1 MAICSISQEEA
12 SVLYQMV
19 FGDFHDAFTNNKP
32 INVETYM
39 RDLINLVKGDSKEDL
54 VAEAYAQILPGIIMQ
69 AFTIDSNVTMH
80 LLKNGFKLDY
90 VSAKMLEFEDYAK
103 VQAYLGTGQAAQD
116 MANAEVKNAIEE
128 STKGNVAP
136 SKELE
141 LATSFNYK
149 VDSIFSTT
157 GLQNLINA
165 STNINDRVP
174 DPAKQFYYD
183 FILHITNNAKDND
196 YGYNLTA
203 IPRGAFET
211 LVNKDHIYE
220 KTSTSRADNLL
231 LAVTDETG
239 NILFFDKQYNVTDK
253 NNGKPIY
260 FQARSGRVAAESI
273 GTRILTPAQIAERKG
288 ITAEKAEEV
297 LNAEIKF
304 MTNLFNYTKD
314 NFNNPEKWI
323 TVPITGTSLG
333 TMFVDYNVL
342 TPLSKVNFI
351 NQTFKPMVIPEKKFE
366 ASGQTKTNQVFYING
381 VTGAIP
387 IISRG
392 ISSDISRKIARLIAR
407 PVLESNEL
415 GDTREL
421 SVDEKNNY
429 ISEFIFM
436 KESGITYEYIKGI
449 GPVLKLGEE
458 IINLEDQD
466 AAEEAVYK
474 HLFESYYVT
483 DSEVS
488 KREVD
493 NGFLKDKTIVD
504 KLKTNNWEGQ
514 LGENVILRDPLL
526 AKKPDRTGL
535 FKVYKRRLHI
545 KSSVLGDIS
554 GLFDNFNINLRN
566 GEWIK
571 EANEVNYTDYIKDNF
586 FINLPL
592 NANNE
597 IVGLNGH
604 INFAPNDEEFSKIL
618 SYEKKE
624 KTKPVKTNKGK
635 KSATTKPAAKKTST
649 KKEAETVTEIP
660 VETNKRYDET
670 NKTLLLNIEKSD
682 IPDLDFLQDLESFDP
697 KAEYHLTVMG
707 FPIGKIIKKAD
718 PEVEQK
724 VKDLISR
731 TKFTVSIKSPLE
743 AYKIK
748 KTYPTQGDVES
759 VILLAEVPELSGF
772 YKELSKILDVTLEE
786 PFPHVTVFT
795 KGSSF
800 GIGVTS
806 QKDFETLSPEK
817 LTTRDVANEIA
828 LQRVTDLHDIIKNLN
843 ISDNNIDIFEGYLK
857 EILELRNY
865 DWDPTNPD
873 EYYEAAGL
881 VDDLLDKAKNLSYEL
896 VAEGLDFK
904 FEAQL
909 ADFVRRNESERLRK
923 TGTEEETSSN
933 LQKGF
938 NLSIDKKSKDQG
950 KADLANHFIGYGVSG
965 TSTYQYEQDAKKQ
978 GIPTNYNGTI
988 NKNTIAFV
996 SVNGNNKASE
1006 KAIYETIENARE
1018 VLEAG
1023 GTVIMDSTEDANRSW
1038 NKNGEALVQ
1047 EQLGNPSGK
1056 TSKGYNYWGPNPE
1069 EETSSSLQD
1078 QVAELEKRSTSVDNE
1093 INRLEKIIQKG
1104 LYNDPDSNL
1113 VFQLD
1118 PNGNFIGYL
1127 VEDSEGNTRVLTV
1140 TRPST
1145 KDDIRKAT
1153 EEREK
1158 DINQLEILNSDI
1170 AKKLDFLLN
1179 KLGLDGLTKFL
1190 ETFNYNQRG
1199 QLANVKQNSIA
1210 SYYINA
1216 YSKLKSI
1223 EDEINAKYNAELA
1236 ALKSKP
1242 ATTTPA
1248 AEVKPNVIEVI
1259 NEIIKTDDLEDD
1271 EFKGLSRSNSQAR
1284 DFVRQYGLRFDIAKL
1299 SPNELKAKL
1308 EEAKKWFDNSIFK
1321 IYFPLENLMDEVNT
1335 YDPTAVA
1342 KWYQNAIILFEGASY
1357 SDLYHEAFHGFTR
1370 MFMTEEQRQELYE
1383 KTSKRTGTFRT
1394 YKGVY
1399 RSFSKASDLELEEF
1413 LAEEFRAYMLSGGKM
1428 EIKDV
1433 TQRSIF
1439 RKILDFFLELF
1450 GVQSYNDM
1458 VLNQE
1463 ALTFANDIYEK
1474 LQFGRLTEYNYS
1486 EQNLPA
1492 EMRQQVMNKGAEALN
1507 ENYSTPLLTM
1517 SNSMEIVDTLDSL
1530 VSDFINMRIGVTE
1543 DGSGDKAYYTTSIL
1557 SIPKGKDAALT
1568 YAKTKIEEA
1577 ILDLDAIIAKV
1588 ESDNI
1593 KNKLL
1598 NQQDA
1603 LVWAIDN
1610 WDAESNKGI
1619 IAYYNKK
1626 SRFSDFANAAEKAV
1640 LLFEDTAEF
1649 KSRDGHDRRGNEA
1662 SILDLASESVIYLIK
1677 SLHALESDG
1686 SKVMNKLGFNTLM
1699 DFGIAWNRITRI
1711 LQGSNSPQEMY
1722 DRLQSSKQDYPFI
1735 HELLIKLGNP
1745 DTQMTASSQN
1755 LWTQFNDAFNKTR
1768 VPLVALVI
1776 DRTGD
1781 DSTKDEEGR
1790 PITPVFE
1797 YTAKVGGASVA
1808 DAKIG
1813 RDWNDRFKTV
1823 TTKYILKDANGS
1835 NFLDINAIY
1844 NDYASTYSSI
1854 NRLKFLQDIGLYFD
1868 NKSKIIAALNKMVPN
1883 PAKILFDRIEA
1894 IKLHNDKALA
1904 ENKPK
1909 NIIIIRKIDDF
1920 INPRKKVRQDG
1931 DVLTG
1936 LRGLYNSLQRIQANY
1951 TDDYSDFMVL
1961 NANGDAQY
1969 EFMENNTIT
1978 QQIRFLQEANDF
1990 NTLVARPEMNHLSA
2004 ARNPFVS
2011 NNPDAR
2017 RKRLVT
2023 IHELFDMSKEGGP
2036 KRSVKEGMGSN
2047 EKITIDINNLSG
2059 VSFTING
2066 EANAGIAAA
2075 DSDEFTKR
2083 LTDFHVS
2090 VIHGLPMGTTP
2101 ADKSTILVYH
2111 LSNRKYYVNPREFAL
2126 GTNGEAAA
2134 FNILLG
2140 YLEAELDRIN
2150 RVKAL
2155 PANALERMIPVGKS
2169 TYGVEGEKFVIF
2181 ADMIKPALQKELMEI
2196 PAEYGGRL
2204 RDYLDLPES
2213 SDLRK
2218 RIADDVIKVYFANK
2232 VNEFTEKLREAEYID
2247 QTMDE
2252 KIQELYA
2259 GNDPKAKKLSKTE
2272 RRNIAIKTHVY
2283 NSFIHNVETV
2293 LLYHGDPA
2301 LFNMAKEEFQKR
2313 NAGINSG
2320 GIIPRTDPAMMRYL
2334 NQHVFAPD
2342 KSSYQNSDWYTGQPT
2357 DKVYGDQ
2364 FRSAVL
2370 QDVET
2375 KSLYYKAI
2383 EDDIRT
2389 SIKSSP
2395 GYKNGNLT
2403 DEDVNRI
2410 VNERAKPY
2418 REMKEG
2424 DAQGWITFD
2433 GYKALSIMMGAWS
2446 DTQELLYR
2454 DVLAKKNVDQTKIKE
2469 FFPVLKMQYWG
2480 PLATN
2485 GLPLTA
2491 FHKFSLVPL
2500 IPSTI
2505 ENSDLEKLHNKMVE
2519 QKVDYA
2525 LFGSG
2530 SKVST
2535 ITPNGTPDKF
2545 YKNPEDAQ
2553 NRELAFT
2560 EEGYT
2565 FTPNDIFLKYF
2576 KKQLEIAPKYK
2587 GKTTFP
2593 TQLRKLIESGLMS
2606 NGVPTDFKADMPKE
2620 VRIAEWAKLDNDT
2633 ARRRESKNYSLLK
2646 RFQDNL
2652 ENLMA
2657 QKKDELLDEIGWS
2670 YGSDGKPTGPL
2681 DKLFEYIERQLTKRE
2696 MAEHH
2701 LDFVKLNKEGKLK
2714 SSLDV
2719 SLAAAEIEKVLVS
2732 IINKK
2737 LIKQKV
2743 SGEAL
2748 VQVSGAGYTNRPF
2761 FEANK
2766 DSKKRLEVLGTN
2778 DLPFYRQQ
2786 KGKTMAMKIKI
2797 GIQGEYKKLLDIP
2810 EVTDMVEESYRK
2822 SAENPAIEPIT
2833 RLQALNILIKD
2844 EKWLNNRDNRKL
2856 VSLAGVR
2863 IPVQGL
2869 NSMEFMEVYEFL
2881 PEGSNQIVLPAEIVA
2896 KSGGDFDIDK
2906 LTTLMYTFSKNED
2919 GSLSIKEDFQ
2929 NDVITD
2935 IIDILSSEGNY
2946 VDLITPNATDIVLP
2960 IAQELASKVRPYDPM
2975 QNVFS
2980 ERGSVI
2986 SGTRIFEIE
2995 YNIYKHGS
3003 NSIGKR
3009 TLGQGAVDN
3018 TYSVIFNTVGAYLE
3032 PQYKIGERK
3041 DKETGKKVDVMRPQE
3056 IFLPHNT
3063 LLTPKG
3069 SAISLSDLYDVDG
3082 VNKISDVISQ
3092 LINGWV
3098 DIAKDPWIF
3107 DIQGNNFVAPSLLLM
3122 VQAGVP
3128 IKQAAYFASQ
3138 PIIRQY
3144 INRVKIAK
3152 SAYAGPLGI
3161 DLENPNF
3168 FRSEARKE
3176 LLSKFTPL
3184 TYVEESETGE
3194 VVEKKMR
3201 RSDAVDE
3208 IVRPLKDKIFNQKYF
3223 QDHLNDEID
3232 FESEEQLALL
3242 LHFLDIEDMS
3252 KVITTVKRT
3261 TNLDTQVASN
3271 LFETNL
3277 RAFQADE
3284 LREDN
3289 RLGEGVINKILDESS
3304 ISSFGISEFMSDIY
3318 KNLFTI
3324 RDSKLVNDYLLNRI
3338 SNGKLKEAVDNTF
3351 GDQEKF
3357 ISTFRNDIVMF
3368 MFQNYMRNLDLDSI
3382 KYYKSLQVASQSI
3395 RLKPTT
3401 ASPVSVFIKNIKLK
3415 DGSTSPMM
3423 YFDKQKLVDEFE
3435 SLQANSGKENINV
3448 TNPDL
3453 PFEFGVIKSSMF
3465 QNIREYGRYVM
3476 EREYLRYT
3484 IPVADIL
3491 KREDYVKYKNDYV
3504 NAKYEQFTD
3513 VELDEKASIFAYENT
3528 LRDMS
3533 LDNTFNQYYILKS
3546 PNKSYAQRLLDIKE
3560 KYPSLVEKYKVLDF
3574 LTADEAKTKERVIK
3588 FKSSKLDADR
3598 INRFHEELL
3607 ELSDEFNLIE
3617 SANMTSFQAREIAKF
3632 FSSLPMYTMFTTG
3645 FNSKG
3650 EYGIGQIMPDVRLT
3664 PILESMID
3672 YMEKNDLLTWNL
3684 VNSYF
3689 NKFSTVNSMKNTAS
3703 RYKVKNYTLDQPLWK
3718 ASKNP
3723 KADLT
3728 GTFASIQTF
3737 RDNYQ
3742 SPSYLVGKGEDI
3754 KQGIDQLLADRP
3766 TYLFVFNGAS
3776 NPESKPLETNDSAF
3790 ALSKEHTNVFGL
3802 TSKIGF
3808 QDVVSQQMTDDNY
3821 DKNIEVIENSIQALK
3836 IAAKDYKNKIFWNAA
3851 GYGQYMIGA
3860 DVNGENVNQKK
3871 AKATKTFVYLSKRL
3885 YEEFQYKNKNYEV
3898 VAPKKFIRVTRNDVL
3913 DSIKK
3918 CS

>member
-1 MAICSISQEEA
+1 MAICSISQEERD
-12 SVLYQMV
+12 SFYQMV
-19 FGDFHDAFTNNKP
+19 YRDLYDAFTAKEP
-32 INVETYM
+32 VDVEKYM
-39 RDLINLVKGDSKEDL
+39 RDTLDLISKNVTDPLVT
-54 VAEAYAQILPGIIMQ
+54 EAYAQILPGIISQ
-69 AFTIDSNVTMH
+69 AAFINNNVTMH
-80 LLKNGFKLDY
+80 LIKNGFNLNYITD
-90 VSAKMLEFEDYAK
+90 KMLEFEDYSK
-103 VQAYLGTGQAAQD
+103 VQAYLGTGEAIENIQE
-116 MANAEVKNAIEE
+116 AEVKSSLQQ
-128 STKGNVAP
+128 STSGNLPAGD
-136 SKELE
+136 KLE
-141 LATSFNYK
+141 LATSFNYI
-149 VDSIFSTT
+149 VDSLFSTT
-157 GLQNLINA
+157 GMQNLVNA
-165 STNINDRVP
+165 STKVGDRVP

-183 FILHITNNAKDND
+183 FIPHITNKAEDND
-196 YGYNLTA
+196 YGYSLTA
-203 IPRGAFET
+203 IPRGALET
-211 LVNKDHIYE
+211 LVNSDHIYD
-220 KTSTSRADNLL
+220 KTAYSRADNLMF
-231 LAVTDETG
+231 AVTDESG
-239 NILFFDKQYNVTDK
+239 NILFFDKEYNVTNK
-253 NNGKPIY
+253 NNGRPIY
-260 FQARSGRVAAESI
+260 FEARSGRAAAENI
-273 GTRILTPAQIAERKG
+273 GKRVLAPEEIAKRQG
-288 ITAEKAEEV
+288 ISVEKAKEV
-297 LNAEIKF
+297 LDAEIKF
-304 MTNLFNYTKD
+304 MTNLFAYTKQ
-314 NFNNPEKWI
+314 NFNKADKWI

-333 TMFVDYNVL
+333 AMFVDYNVL
-342 TPLSKVNFI
+342 TPLSKVNFV
-351 NQTFKPMVIPEKKFE
+351 NQTFKPVVVPERNYE

-381 VTGAIP
+381 VNGAIP

-392 ISSDISRKIARLIAR
+392 MSSDIARKIARLIVR
-407 PVLESNEL
+407 PVMEINEL
-415 GDTREL
+415 GDKREL
-421 SVDEKNNY
+421 TVDEKNKY
-429 ISEFIFM
+429 ISEFLYIPQ
-436 KESGITYEYIKGI
+436 SGITFNYVKGT
-449 GPVLKLGEE
+449 GPILRVLDE
-458 IINLEDQD
+458 IVNLENQD
-466 AAEEAVYK
+466 AAEETVYK
-474 HLFESYYVT
+474 HLFEKYYVT
-483 DSEVS
+483 DVEVTQ
-488 KREVD
+488 KELD
-493 NGFLKDKTIVD
+493 AGFLEGKTVVKKTSDKAY
-504 KLKTNNWEGQ
+504 LKQ
-514 LGENVILRDPLL
+514 LGEDVIVEDPI
-526 AKKPDRTGL
+526 ARKKTKGTG
-535 FKVYKRRLHI
+535 FYKVYRRRLHI

-554 GLFDNFNINLRN
+554 GLFDNFNISEKN

-571 EANEVNYTDYIKDNF
+571 EKNEVNYVDFIKDNF
-586 FINLPL
+586 YINLPL
-592 NANNE
+592 NKDNQ

-604 INFAPNDEEFSKIL
+604 IKFAPSSEDFEKIL
-618 SYEKKE
+618 NYEKKAA
-624 KTKPVKTNKGK
+624 PVKTNKGK
-635 KSATTKPAAKKTST
+635 KSATTKPTAKKKTT
-649 KKEAETVTEIP
+649 KKTAETTEKVTEEVPATTTDPRIA
-660 VETNKRYDET
+660 D
-670 NKTLLLNIEKSD
+670 IEKN
-682 IPDLDFLQDLESFDP
+682 
-697 KAEYHLTVMG
+697 
-707 FPIGKIIKKAD
+707 KKAD
-718 PEVEQK
+718 LEQLK
-724 VKDLISR
+724 TIPPSNYIRVK
-731 TKFTVSIKSPLE
+731 
-743 AYKIK
+743 
-748 KTYPTQGDVES
+748 GD
-759 VILLAEVPELSGF
+759 P
-772 YKELSKILDVTLEE
+772 KELLKKFREYLTDVLGWERMIIGFSNGNLTLNYSGTELKIPASINILGGDTAILD
-786 PFPHVTVFT
+786 
-795 KGSSF
+795 
-800 GIGVTS
+800 
-806 QKDFETLSPEK
+806 
-817 LTTRDVANEIA
+817 
-828 LQRVTDLHDIIKNLN
+828 
-843 ISDNNIDIFEGYLK
+843 
-857 EILELRNY
+857 
-865 DWDPTNPD
+865 
-873 EYYEAAGL
+873 
-881 VDDLLDKAKNLSYEL
+881 
-896 VAEGLDFK
+896 
-904 FEAQL
+904 
-909 ADFVRRNESERLRK
+909 
-923 TGTEEETSSN
+923 
-933 LQKGF
+933 
-938 NLSIDKKSKDQG
+938 
-950 KADLANHFIGYGVSG
+950 
-965 TSTYQYEQDAKKQ
+965 
-978 GIPTNYNGTI
+978 I
-988 NKNTIAFV
+988 N
-996 SVNGNNKASE
+996 
-1006 KAIYETIENARE
+1006 
-1018 VLEAG
+1018 
-1023 GTVIMDSTEDANRSW
+1023 
-1038 NKNGEALVQ
+1038 
-1047 EQLGNPSGK
+1047 
-1056 TSKGYNYWGPNPE
+1056 
-1069 EETSSSLQD
+1069 
-1078 QVAELEKRSTSVDNE
+1078 
-1093 INRLEKIIQKG
+1093 
-1104 LYNDPDSNL
+1104 
-1113 VFQLD
+1113 
-1118 PNGNFIGYL
+1118 
-1127 VEDSEGNTRVLTV
+1127 VEDV
-1140 TRPST
+1140 
-1145 KDDIRKAT
+1145 
-1153 EEREK
+1153 
-1158 DINQLEILNSDI
+1158 
-1170 AKKLDFLLN
+1170 
-1179 KLGLDGLTKFL
+1179 
-1190 ETFNYNQRG
+1190 
-1199 QLANVKQNSIA
+1199 
-1210 SYYINA
+1210 
-1216 YSKLKSI
+1216 I
-1223 EDEINAKYNAELA
+1223 EAKYNAELA
-1236 ALKSKP
+1236 ALESKP
-1242 ATTTPA
+1242 ATPA
-1248 AEVKPNVIEVI
+1248 AEIKPTAMDII
-1259 NEIIKTDDLEDD
+1259 NEIIKNDDLEDD
-1271 EFKGLSRSNSQAR
+1271 DFKGLSRSNKQAR
-1284 DFVRQYGLRFDIAKL
+1284 DFMRQYGLRFDIAKL
-1299 SPNELKAKL
+1299 SPDELKAKL
-1308 EEAKKWFDNSIFK
+1308 EEAKKWFNNSIFK
-1321 IYFPLENLMDEVNT
+1321 NYFPLENLMDEVNT

-1383 KTSKRTGTFRT
+1383 KTRKRTGNFRT
-1394 YKGVY
+1394 YKGAF

-1433 TQRSIF
+1433 TQRNIF
-1439 RKILDFFLELF
+1439 RRILDFFFELF

-1463 ALTFANDIYEK
+1463 ALTFADDIYNK
-1474 LQFGRLTEYNYS
+1474 LQFGRLTEYSYS

-1492 EMRQQVMNKGAEALN
+1492 EIRQQAMNKGAEALS

-1517 SNSMEIVDTLDSL
+1517 RNSMEIVDTIDSL
-1530 VSDFINMRIGVTE
+1530 VSDFINMRIGITE
-1543 DGSGDKAYYTTSIL
+1543 DGSGDKAYYTTSML
-1557 SIPKGKDAALT
+1557 SIPKGRQAALT

-1577 ILDLDAIIAKV
+1577 IIDLDEQIANAAN
-1588 ESDNI
+1588 DHI

-1610 WDAESNKGI
+1610 WDTESDKGI

-1640 LLFEDTAEF
+1640 LLFEDNSEF
-1649 KSRDGHDRRGNEA
+1649 KSRDGHDRRGNE
-1662 SILDLASESVIYLIK
+1662 SSLLDLASESVIYLIK

-1686 SKVMNKLGFNTLM
+1686 SKALNKLGFNTLM

-1711 LQGSNSPQEMY
+1711 LQGANSPQEMY
-1722 DRLQSSKQDYPFI
+1722 TRLQDSKEDYPFI

-1776 DRTGD
+1776 DRTENV
-1781 DSTKDEEGR
+1781 TERDEEGKT
-1790 PITPVFE
+1790 IATEFE

-1823 TTKYILKDANGS
+1823 TTKYILRDANGN
-1835 NFLDINAIY
+1835 NFLDVEAIY
-1844 NDYASTYSSI
+1844 NDYVGSYSNL
-1854 NRLKFLQDIGLYFD
+1854 NRIKFLQDIGLYFD

-1909 NIIIIRKIDDF
+1909 NVIIVRKIDDL

-1931 DVLTG
+1931 EVLTG

-1961 NANGDAQY
+1961 NAAGDAQY
-1969 EFMENNTIT
+1969 EFMENSTIT
-1978 QQIRFLQEANDF
+1978 QQVRALQDAPDF
-1990 NTLVARPEMNHLSA
+1990 NTLTAQPEMNHLSA
-2004 ARNPFVS
+2004 ERNPFVS
-2011 NNPDAR
+2011 NNPDPK
-2017 RKRLVT
+2017 RKRLIT
-2023 IHELFDMSKEGGP
+2023 IHELFDMSKTNGP
-2036 KRSVKEGMGSN
+2036 KRSVKEQMGSN
-2047 EKITIDINNLSG
+2047 EKITIDINNLAG

-2066 EANAGIAAA
+2066 EPNAGIAAA

-2155 PANALERMIPVGKS
+2155 PANAPERMVPVGKS

-2181 ADMIKPALQKELMEI
+2181 ADMINPALQKELMAI

-2204 RDYLDLPES
+2204 RDYLDMPES

-2232 VNEFTEKLREAEYID
+2232 VNEFAEKLREAEYID

-2259 GNDPKAKKLSKTE
+2259 GNDTKAKKLTKNE

-2342 KSSYQNSDWYTGQPT
+2342 KASYQTSSWYTGQPT
-2357 DKVYGDQ
+2357 DKTYSDQ

-2383 EDDIRT
+2383 EEDIRT

-2395 GYKNGNLT
+2395 GYKNGNLS
-2403 DEDVNRI
+2403 DSDVEKI
-2410 VNERAKPY
+2410 VQERAKPY

-2454 DVLAKKNVDQTKIKE
+2454 DVLAKKTIDQAKIKE

-2535 ITPNGTPDKF
+2535 LTSNGKPDKF

-2560 EEGYT
+2560 EDEYA

-2620 VRIAEWAKLDNDT
+2620 VRIAEWVKLDDT
-2633 ARRRESKNYSLLK
+2633 TRRGESKNYSLLK

-2652 ENLMA
+2652 KNLMA
-2657 QKKDELLDEIGWS
+2657 QKKQELLDEIGWA
-2670 YGSDGKPTGPL
+2670 YDENGKPTGPL
-2681 DKLFEYIERQLTKRE
+2681 DKLFAYIESQLTKRE

-2701 LDFVKLNKEGKLK
+2701 LDFVKLNKDGKLK
-2714 SSLDV
+2714 TSLDI

-2732 IINKK
+2732 IVNKK
-2737 LIKQKV
+2737 LVKQKV
-2743 SGEAL
+2743 TGEAL

-2761 FEANK
+2761 FDANK
-2766 DSKKRLEVLGTN
+2766 DSKERLDVLGTN
-2778 DLPFYRQQ
+2778 DLPFYRR
-2786 KGKTMAMKIKI
+2786 KDGKTMAMKIKI

-2810 EVTDMVEESYRK
+2810 EVTDMVIDSIREGK
-2822 SAENPAIEPIT
+2822 PIT
-2833 RLQALNILIKD
+2833 HLQALNTLIKD
-2844 EKWLNNRDNRKL
+2844 EEWLNKGDNRKL

-2929 NDVITD
+2929 NNVISD

-2960 IAQELASKVRPYDPM
+2960 IAQELASKVRPYDPL

-2980 ERGSVI
+2980 QRGDVI

-3032 PQYKIGERK
+3032 PTYKVGEEK
-3041 DKETGKKVDVMRPQE
+3041 DAKGKKVDVMRAQE
-3056 IFLPHNT
+3056 IYLAHNT
-3063 LLTPKG
+3063 LLTPNG
-3069 SAISLSDLYDVDG
+3069 AAISLSDLYDVDG

-3128 IKQAAYFASQ
+3128 IRQAAYFASQ

-3144 INRVKIAK
+3144 INEVKKAK

-3161 DLENPNF
+3161 QLDNPNY
-3168 FRSEARKE
+3168 FRSEARKK
-3176 LLSKFTPL
+3176 LLMNFPAMAQ
-3184 TYVEESETGE
+3184 YVDETEEGDL
-3194 VVEKKMR
+3194 VLKAKKIKEA
-3201 RSDAVDE
+3201 AVD
-3208 IVRPLKDKIFNQKYF
+3208 IAKPLKDRVFNQTYF
-3223 QDHLNDEID
+3223 EDHLSDDID

-3252 KVITTVKRT
+3252 KVITAVKRT
-3261 TNLDTQVASN
+3261 TNLDTQVAST

-3277 RAFQADE
+3277 REFQANQ
-3284 LREDN
+3284 LREDG
-3289 RLGEGVINKILDESS
+3289 RLGKDVVSRILDDSS
-3304 ISSFGISEFMSDIY
+3304 ISSFGVSEFMSDIY

-3324 RDSKLVNDYLLNRI
+3324 RDSKLVNDYLLKSI
-3338 SNGKLKEAVDNTF
+3338 ANGKLSSAVNDTF
-3351 GDQEKF
+3351 GDQDQF

-3382 KYYKSLQVASQSI
+3382 KYYKSLQVAAKSVK
-3395 RLKPTT
+3395 LKPTT
-3401 ASPVSVFIKNIKLK
+3401 SSPVSVLVKTIKLK
-3415 DGSTSPMM
+3415 NGTTSPMM
-3423 YFDKQKLVDEFE
+3423 YFDKQKLVEEFQN
-3435 SLQANSGKENINV
+3435 LQANSGKENINL

-3453 PFEFGVIKSSMF
+3453 PFEFGNIRSNMF
-3465 QNIREYGRYVM
+3465 QNVREYGRYVM
-3476 EREYLRYT
+3476 EREYLRHS
-3484 IPVADIL
+3484 IPVAEML
-3491 KREDYVKYKNDYV
+3491 KREDYLKYKSDFV
-3504 NAKYEQFTD
+3504 NAKFEEFTEK
-3513 VELDEKASIFAYENT
+3513 ELEEKAAIFAYENT
-3528 LRDMS
+3528 LRDMA

-3546 PNKSYAQRLLDIKE
+3546 PNKSYAQRLLDIKA

-3617 SANMTSFQAREIAKF
+3617 SADMTSFQAREIAKF
-3632 FSSLPMYTMFTTG
+3632 FSNLPMYTMFTTG

-3664 PILESMID
+3664 PVLESMLN
-3672 YMEKNDLLTWNL
+3672 YMESNDLVTWNL
-3684 VNSYF
+3684 INSYF
-3689 NKFSTVNSMKNTAS
+3689 TKFKAVNSVNNTAS

-3728 GTFASIQTF
+3728 GAFASVQTF

-3742 SPSYLVGKGEDI
+3742 SPSYLVEKGEDVKKGVNELL
-3754 KQGIDQLLADRP
+3754 KQRP
-3766 TYLFVFNGAS
+3766 NYLFVFNGAS
-3776 NPESKPLETNDSAF
+3776 NPEAKPLETNDSVF
-3790 ALSKEHTNVFGL
+3790 ALSQEHTNVFGL

-3808 QDVVSQQMTDDNY
+3808 QDVTSQQMTDATY
-3821 DKNIEVIENSIQALK
+3821 DLNIQAIENSIQALK
-3836 IAAKDYKNKIFWNAA
+3836 KAAKEYSNKIFWNAA

-3860 DVNGENVNQKK
+3860 DINGENVNQNK
-3871 AKATKTFVYLSKRL
+3871 AKATQTFVYLSKRL
-3885 YEEFQYKNKNYEV
+3885 YDEFGYKNKNYEV

-3918 CS
+3918 CL

>member
-1 MAICSISQEEA
+1 MAICSISQEERD
-12 SVLYQMV
+12 SFYQMV
-19 FGDFHDAFTNNKP
+19 YRDLYDAFTAKEP
-32 INVETYM
+32 VDVEKYM
-39 RDLINLVKGDSKEDL
+39 RDTLDLISKNVTDPLVT
-54 VAEAYAQILPGIIMQ
+54 EAYAQILPGIISQ
-69 AFTIDSNVTMH
+69 AAFINNNVTMH
-80 LLKNGFKLDY
+80 LIKNGFNLNYITD
-90 VSAKMLEFEDYAK
+90 KMLEFEDYSK
-103 VQAYLGTGQAAQD
+103 VQAYLGTGEAIENIQE
-116 MANAEVKNAIEE
+116 AEVKSSLEQ
-128 STKGNVAP
+128 STSGNLPAGD
-136 SKELE
+136 KLE
-141 LATSFNYK
+141 LATSFNYI
-149 VDSIFSTT
+149 VDSLFSTT
-157 GLQNLINA
+157 GMQNLVNA
-165 STNINDRVP
+165 STKVGDRVP

-183 FILHITNNAKDND
+183 FILHITNKAEDND
-196 YGYNLTA
+196 YGYSLTA
-203 IPRGAFET
+203 ISRGALET
-211 LVNKDHIYE
+211 LVNSDHIYD
-220 KTSTSRADNLL
+220 KTAYSRADNLM
-231 LAVTDETG
+231 LAVTDESG
-239 NILFFDKQYNVTDK
+239 NILFFDKEYNVTNK

-260 FQARSGRVAAESI
+260 FEARSGRAAAENI
-273 GTRILTPAQIAERKG
+273 GKRVLAPEEIAKRKG
-288 ITAEKAEEV
+288 ISVEKAKEV
-297 LNAEIKF
+297 LDAEIKF
-304 MTNLFNYTKD
+304 MTNLFAYTKQ
-314 NFNNPEKWI
+314 NFNKPQNWI
-323 TVPITGTSLG
+323 TIPITGTSLG
-333 TMFVDYNVL
+333 AMFVDYNIL
-342 TPLSKVNFI
+342 TPLSKVNFV
-351 NQTFKPMVIPEKKFE
+351 NQVFKPVVIPERNYE

-381 VTGAIP
+381 VNGAIP

-392 ISSDISRKIARLIAR
+392 MSSDIARKIAQLIVR
-407 PVLESNEL
+407 PVMEINEL
-415 GDTREL
+415 GDKREL
-421 SVDEKNNY
+421 SVDEKNKY
-429 ISEFIFM
+429 ISEFLYIPQ
-436 KESGITYEYIKGI
+436 SGITFNYVKGT
-449 GPVLKLGEE
+449 GPVLRVLDQ
-458 IINLEDQD
+458 IVNLENQD
-466 AAEEAVYK
+466 AAEELIYK
-474 HLFESYYVT
+474 HLFEKYYVT
-483 DSEVS
+483 DVEVTQ
-488 KREVD
+488 KEID
-493 NGFLKDKTIVD
+493 AGFLEGKTIVKKTSD
-504 KLKTNNWEGQ
+504 KAYLGQ
-514 LGENVILRDPLL
+514 LGEDVIVEDPI
-526 AKKPDRTGL
+526 ARKKTKGTG
-535 FKVYKRRLHI
+535 FYKVYRRRLHI

-554 GLFDNFNINLRN
+554 GLFDNFNISEKN

-571 EANEVNYTDYIKDNF
+571 EKNEVNYVDFIKDNF
-586 FINLPL
+586 YINLPL
-592 NANNE
+592 NKDNQ

-604 INFAPNDEEFSKIL
+604 IKFSPSSEDFEKIL
-618 SYEKKE
+618 NYEKKAA
-624 KTKPVKTNKGK
+624 PVKTNKGK
-635 KSATTKPAAKKTST
+635 KSATTKPTAKKKAPT
-649 KKEAETVTEIP
+649 KKEAKTVTDIA
-660 VETNKRYDET
+660 VETN
-670 NKTLLLNIEKSD
+670 
-682 IPDLDFLQDLESFDP
+682 
-697 KAEYHLTVMG
+697 
-707 FPIGKIIKKAD
+707 
-718 PEVEQK
+718 
-724 VKDLISR
+724 
-731 TKFTVSIKSPLE
+731 
-743 AYKIK
+743 
-748 KTYPTQGDVES
+748 
-759 VILLAEVPELSGF
+759 
-772 YKELSKILDVTLEE
+772 
-786 PFPHVTVFT
+786 
-795 KGSSF
+795 
-800 GIGVTS
+800 
-806 QKDFETLSPEK
+806 
-817 LTTRDVANEIA
+817 
-828 LQRVTDLHDIIKNLN
+828 
-843 ISDNNIDIFEGYLK
+843 
-857 EILELRNY
+857 
-865 DWDPTNPD
+865 
-873 EYYEAAGL
+873 
-881 VDDLLDKAKNLSYEL
+881 
-896 VAEGLDFK
+896 
-904 FEAQL
+904 
-909 ADFVRRNESERLRK
+909 
-923 TGTEEETSSN
+923 SN

-938 NLSIDKKSKDQG
+938 TLSIDKKGKDQG

-988 NKNTIAFV
+988 NENTIAFV

-1047 EQLGNPSGK
+1047 EQLGDPSGK

-1069 EETSSSLQD
+1069 QD
-1078 QVAELEKRSTSVDNE
+1078 NVKTF
-1093 INRLEKIIQKG
+1093 
-1104 LYNDPDSNL
+1104 SNL
-1113 VFQLD
+1113 KRGDIIVFQLEE
-1118 PNGNFIGYL
+1118 YQ
-1127 VEDSEGNTRVLTV
+1127 VERVSE
-1140 TRPST
+1140 
-1145 KDDIRKAT
+1145 
-1153 EEREK
+1153 
-1158 DINQLEILNSDI
+1158 
-1170 AKKLDFLLN
+1170 
-1179 KLGLDGLTKFL
+1179 
-1190 ETFNYNQRG
+1190 
-1199 QLANVKQNSIA
+1199 NSIDVRNLKTGDVDV
-1210 SYYINA
+1210 I
-1216 YSKLKSI
+1216 SK
-1223 EDEINAKYNAELA
+1223 EDFKAEQL
-1236 ALKSKP
+1236 S
-1242 ATTTPA
+1242 TQPA
-1248 AEVKPNVIEVI
+1248 AKPTAMDII
-1259 NEIIKTDDLEDD
+1259 NEIIKNDDLEDD
-1271 EFKGLSRSNSQAR
+1271 EFKGLSRSNKQAR

-1299 SPNELKAKL
+1299 SPDELKAKL

-1321 IYFPLENLMDEVNT
+1321 TYFPLENLMDEVNT
-1335 YDPTAVA
+1335 YDPTSVA

-1383 KTSKRTGTFRT
+1383 KTRKRTGNFRT
-1394 YKGVY
+1394 YKGTY
-1399 RSFSKASDLELEEF
+1399 RNFSKASDLELEEF

-1433 TQRSIF
+1433 TQRNIF

-1463 ALTFANDIYEK
+1463 ALTYANDIYNK
-1474 LQFGRLTEYNYS
+1474 LQFGRLTEYSYS

-1492 EMRQQVMNKGAEALN
+1492 EIRQQVMNKGAEALS

-1517 SNSMEIVDTLDSL
+1517 SNSMELVDTIDSL
-1530 VSDFINMRIGVTE
+1530 VSDFINMRIGITE
-1543 DGSGDKAYYTTSIL
+1543 DGSGDKAYYTTSML
-1557 SIPKGKDAALT
+1557 SIPKGRQAALT

-1577 ILDLDAIIAKV
+1577 IIDLDTQIANA
-1588 ESDNI
+1588 ENDSI

-1610 WDAESNKGI
+1610 WDTESDKGI

-1626 SRFSDFANAAEKAV
+1626 SRFSDFANAAEKAI
-1640 LLFEDTAEF
+1640 LLFEDTSEF
-1649 KSRDGHDRRGNEA
+1649 KSRDGHDRRGNE
-1662 SILDLASESVIYLIK
+1662 SSLLDLASESVIYLVK

-1686 SKVMNKLGFNTLM
+1686 SKALNKLGFNTLM

-1711 LQGSNSPQEMY
+1711 LQGANSPQEMY
-1722 DRLQSSKQDYPFI
+1722 TRLQDSKEDYPFI

-1776 DRTGD
+1776 DRTENV
-1781 DSTKDEEGR
+1781 TERDEDGK
-1790 PITPVFE
+1790 PIATEFE
-1797 YTAKVGGASVA
+1797 YAAKVGGASVA

-1823 TTKYILKDANGS
+1823 TTKYILRDANGN
-1835 NFLDINAIY
+1835 NFLDVEAIY
-1844 NDYASTYSSI
+1844 NDYVGSYSNL
-1854 NRLKFLQDIGLYFD
+1854 NRIKFLQDIGLYFD

-1894 IKLHNDKALA
+1894 IKLHNDEALA
-1904 ENKPK
+1904 KNKPK
-1909 NIIIIRKIDDF
+1909 NVIIVRKIDDL

-1931 DVLTG
+1931 EVLQG

-1961 NANGDAQY
+1961 NAAGDTQY
-1969 EFMENNTIT
+1969 EFMENSTIT
-1978 QQIRFLQEANDF
+1978 QQVRALQDAPDF
-1990 NTLVARPEMNHLSA
+1990 NTLTAQPEMNHLSA
-2004 ARNPFVS
+2004 ERNPFIS
-2011 NNPDAR
+2011 NNPDPK
-2017 RKRLVT
+2017 RKRLIT
-2023 IHELFDMSKEGGP
+2023 IHELFDMSKTNGP
-2036 KRSVKEGMGSN
+2036 KRSVKEQMGSN
-2047 EKITIDINNLSG
+2047 EKITIDINNLAG

-2066 EANAGIAAA
+2066 EPNTGIAAA

-2155 PANALERMIPVGKS
+2155 PANSPERMVPVGKS

-2181 ADMIKPALQKELMEI
+2181 ADMINPELQKELMAI

-2204 RDYLDLPES
+2204 RDYLDMPES

-2218 RIADDVIKVYFANK
+2218 RIADDIIKVYFANK
-2232 VNEFTEKLREAEYID
+2232 VNEFAGKLREAEYID

-2259 GNDPKAKKLSKTE
+2259 GNDTKAKKLTKNE

-2342 KSSYQNSDWYTGQPT
+2342 KASYQTSSWYTGQPT
-2357 DKVYGDQ
+2357 DKTYSDQ

-2383 EDDIRT
+2383 EEDIRT

-2395 GYKNGNLT
+2395 GYKNGNLS
-2403 DEDVNRI
+2403 DSDVEKI
-2410 VNERAKPY
+2410 VQERAKPY

-2454 DVLAKKNVDQTKIKE
+2454 DVLAKKTIDQAKIKE

-2535 ITPNGTPDKF
+2535 LTSNGKPDKF

-2620 VRIAEWAKLDNDT
+2620 VRIAEWAKLDDRT
-2633 ARRRESKNYSLLK
+2633 RRRESKNYSLLK
-2646 RFQDNL
+2646 RFQDDL

-2657 QKKDELLDEIGWS
+2657 QKKQELLDEMGWS
-2670 YGSDGKPTGPL
+2670 YGPDGKPTGPL
-2681 DKLFEYIERQLTKRE
+2681 DKLFAYIESQLTKRE

-2701 LDFVKLNKEGKLK
+2701 LDFVKLNKDGKLK
-2714 SSLDV
+2714 TSLDI

-2732 IINKK
+2732 IVNKK
-2737 LIKQKV
+2737 LVKQKV
-2743 SGEAL
+2743 TGEAL

-2761 FEANK
+2761 FDANK
-2766 DSKKRLEVLGTN
+2766 DSKERLDVLGTN
-2778 DLPFYRQQ
+2778 DLPFYRR
-2786 KGKTMAMKIKI
+2786 KDGKTMAMKIKI

-2810 EVTDMVEESYRK
+2810 EVTDMVIDSIREGK
-2822 SAENPAIEPIT
+2822 PIT
-2833 RLQALNILIKD
+2833 HLQALNTLIKD
-2844 EKWLNNRDNRKL
+2844 EEWLNKGDNRKL

-2919 GSLSIKEDFQ
+2919 GSLSIKQDFQ
-2929 NDVITD
+2929 NDVISD

-2960 IAQELASKVRPYDPM
+2960 IAQELASKVRPYDPL

-2980 ERGSVI
+2980 ERGDVI

-3032 PQYKIGERK
+3032 PTYKVGEEK
-3041 DKETGKKVDVMRPQE
+3041 DAKGKKVDVMQAQE
-3056 IFLPHNT
+3056 IYLAHNT
-3063 LLTPKG
+3063 LLTPNG
-3069 SAISLSDLYDVDG
+3069 TAISLSDLYDVDG

-3128 IKQAAYFASQ
+3128 IRQAAYFASQ

-3144 INRVKIAK
+3144 INEVKKAK

-3161 DLENPNF
+3161 DLENPNY
-3168 FRSEARKE
+3168 FRSEARKK
-3176 LLSKFTPL
+3176 LLMNFPAMAQ
-3184 TYVEESETGE
+3184 YVDETDEGDL
-3194 VVEKKMR
+3194 VLKAKKIKEA
-3201 RSDAVDE
+3201 AVD
-3208 IVRPLKDKIFNQKYF
+3208 IAKPLKDRVFNQTYF
-3223 QDHLNDEID
+3223 EDHLTDEID

-3252 KVITTVKRT
+3252 KVITAVKRT
-3261 TNLDTQVASN
+3261 TNLDTQVAST

-3277 RAFQADE
+3277 REFQANQ
-3284 LREDN
+3284 LREDG
-3289 RLGEGVINKILDESS
+3289 RLGKDVVNRILDNSS
-3304 ISSFGISEFMSDIY
+3304 ISSFGVSEFMSDIY

-3324 RDSKLVNDYLLNRI
+3324 RDSKLVNDYLLKSI
-3338 SNGKLKEAVDNTF
+3338 ANGKLSSAVNDTF
-3351 GDQEKF
+3351 GDQDQF

-3382 KYYKSLQVASQSI
+3382 KYYKSLQVAAKSI
-3395 RLKPTT
+3395 KLKPTT
-3401 ASPVSVFIKNIKLK
+3401 SSPVSVLVKTIKLK
-3415 DGSTSPMM
+3415 NGTTSPMM
-3423 YFDKQKLVDEFE
+3423 YFDKQKLVEEFQN
-3435 SLQANSGKENINV
+3435 LQANSGKENINL

-3453 PFEFGVIKSSMF
+3453 PFEFGNIRSNMF
-3465 QNIREYGRYVM
+3465 QNVREYGRYVM
-3476 EREYLRYT
+3476 EREYLRHS
-3484 IPVADIL
+3484 IPVAEIL
-3491 KREDYVKYKNDYV
+3491 KREDYLKNKSDFT
-3504 NAKYEQFTD
+3504 NAKFEEFTEK
-3513 VELDEKASIFAYENT
+3513 ELEEKAAIFAYENT
-3528 LRDMS
+3528 LRDMA

-3546 PNKSYAQRLLDIKE
+3546 PNKSYAQRLLDIKS

-3617 SANMTSFQAREIAKF
+3617 SADMTSFQAREIAKF

-3645 FNSKG
+3645 FNAKG

-3664 PILESMID
+3664 PILESMIN
-3672 YMEKNDLLTWNL
+3672 YMESNDLVTWNL
-3684 VNSYF
+3684 INSYF
-3689 NKFSTVNSMKNTAS
+3689 TKFKAVNSINNTAS

-3728 GTFASIQTF
+3728 GAFASVQTF

-3742 SPSYLVGKGEDI
+3742 SPSYLVEKGEDVKKGVNELL
-3754 KQGIDQLLADRP
+3754 KQRP
-3766 TYLFVFNGAS
+3766 NYLFVFNGAS
-3776 NPESKPLETNDSAF
+3776 NPESKPLETNDSVF
-3790 ALSKEHTNVFGL
+3790 ALSQEHTNVFGL
-3802 TSKIGF
+3802 ISKLGF
-3808 QDVVSQQMTDDNY
+3808 QDVTSQQMTDATY
-3821 DKNIEVIENSIQALK
+3821 DLNIQAIENSIQALK
-3836 IAAKDYKNKIFWNAA
+3836 KAAKDYDNKIFWNAA

-3860 DVNGENVNQKK
+3860 DVNGENVNQNR

-3885 YEEFQYKNKNYEV
+3885 YDEFGYKNKNYEV

-3918 CS
+3918 CL

>member
-1 MAICSISQEEA
+1 MAICSISQEERD
-12 SVLYQMV
+12 SFYQMV
-19 FGDFHDAFTNNKP
+19 YRDLYDAFISKEP
-32 INVETYM
+32 VNVEKYM
-39 RDLINLVKGDSKEDL
+39 RDTLDLISKNVTDPLVT
-54 VAEAYAQILPGIIMQ
+54 EAYAQILPGIISQ
-69 AFTIDSNVTMH
+69 AAFINNNVTMH
-80 LLKNGFKLDY
+80 LIKNGFNLNFVTD
-90 VSAKMLEFEDYAK
+90 KMLEFEDYSK
-103 VQAYLGTGQAAQD
+103 VQAYLGTGQAIENAQE
-116 MANAEVKNAIEE
+116 AEVKGSLEE
-128 STKGNVAP
+128 STKGNLPAGD
-136 SKELE
+136 KLE
-141 LATSFNYK
+141 LATSFNYI
-149 VDSIFSTT
+149 VDSLFSTT
-157 GLQNLINA
+157 GMQNLVDA
-165 STNINDRVP
+165 GTKVADRVP
-174 DPAKQFYYD
+174 DPAKQFYFD
-183 FILHITNNAKDND
+183 FILHITNKAEDND
-196 YGYNLTA
+196 YGYHLTA

-231 LAVTDETG
+231 FAVTDEDG
-239 NILFFDKQYNVTDK
+239 NILFFDKEYNTTNK

-260 FQARSGRVAAESI
+260 FSARSGRAASENI
-273 GTRILTPAQIAERKG
+273 GTRVLAPEDIAKRQG
-288 ITAEKAEEV
+288 ISVEKAKEV
-297 LNAEIKF
+297 LDAEIKF
-304 MTNLFNYTKD
+304 MTNLFTYTKQ
-314 NFNNPEKWI
+314 NFNKAQNWV

-333 TMFVDYNVL
+333 AMFVDYNVL
-342 TPLSKVNFI
+342 TPLSKVNFV
-351 NQTFKPMVIPEKKFE
+351 NQTFRPIVIPEKNYE

-381 VTGAIP
+381 VNGAIP

-392 ISSDISRKIARLIAR
+392 MSSDIARKIARLIVR
-407 PVLESNEL
+407 PVVEINEL
-415 GDTREL
+415 GDKREL
-421 SVDEKNNY
+421 TVDEKKKY
-429 ISEFIFM
+429 ISEFLYTPQ
-436 KESGITYEYIKGI
+436 SGITFEYIKGT
-449 GPVLKLGEE
+449 GPVLRILNQS
-458 IINLEDQD
+458 INLENQEL
-466 AAEEAVYK
+466 AEEAVYK
-474 HLFESYYVT
+474 HLFETYYVT
-483 DSEVS
+483 EIEVT
-488 KREVD
+488 KKEID
-493 NGFLKDKTIVD
+493 AGFLEGKTIVKKIASD
-504 KLKTNNWEGQ
+504 PSYLSK
-514 LGENVILRDPLL
+514 LGEDVIVEDPI
-526 AKKPDRTGL
+526 ARKKSKGTGYY
-535 FKVYKRRLHI
+535 KVYRRRLHI

-554 GLFDNFNINLRN
+554 GLFDNFNINERN
-566 GEWIK
+566 GEWVK
-571 EANEVNYTDYIKDNF
+571 EKNEVNYTDYIKDNF
-586 FINLPL
+586 YINLPL
-592 NANNE
+592 NKDNQ

-604 INFAPNDEEFSKIL
+604 IKFAPSSEDFEKIL
-618 SYEKKE
+618 NYEK
-624 KTKPVKTNKGK
+624 TTAPVKTNKGK
-635 KSATTKPAAKKTST
+635 KSATTKPTTKKKTT
-649 KKEAETVTEIP
+649 K
-660 VETNKRYDET
+660 
-670 NKTLLLNIEKSD
+670 
-682 IPDLDFLQDLESFDP
+682 
-697 KAEYHLTVMG
+697 
-707 FPIGKIIKKAD
+707 
-718 PEVEQK
+718 
-724 VKDLISR
+724 
-731 TKFTVSIKSPLE
+731 
-743 AYKIK
+743 
-748 KTYPTQGDVES
+748 
-759 VILLAEVPELSGF
+759 
-772 YKELSKILDVTLEE
+772 
-786 PFPHVTVFT
+786 
-795 KGSSF
+795 
-800 GIGVTS
+800 
-806 QKDFETLSPEK
+806 
-817 LTTRDVANEIA
+817 
-828 LQRVTDLHDIIKNLN
+828 
-843 ISDNNIDIFEGYLK
+843 
-857 EILELRNY
+857 
-865 DWDPTNPD
+865 
-873 EYYEAAGL
+873 
-881 VDDLLDKAKNLSYEL
+881 
-896 VAEGLDFK
+896 
-904 FEAQL
+904 
-909 ADFVRRNESERLRK
+909 
-923 TGTEEETSSN
+923 
-933 LQKGF
+933 
-938 NLSIDKKSKDQG
+938 
-950 KADLANHFIGYGVSG
+950 
-965 TSTYQYEQDAKKQ
+965 
-978 GIPTNYNGTI
+978 
-988 NKNTIAFV
+988 
-996 SVNGNNKASE
+996 
-1006 KAIYETIENARE
+1006 
-1018 VLEAG
+1018 
-1023 GTVIMDSTEDANRSW
+1023 
-1038 NKNGEALVQ
+1038 
-1047 EQLGNPSGK
+1047 
-1056 TSKGYNYWGPNPE
+1056 
-1069 EETSSSLQD
+1069 
-1078 QVAELEKRSTSVDNE
+1078 
-1093 INRLEKIIQKG
+1093 
-1104 LYNDPDSNL
+1104 
-1113 VFQLD
+1113 
-1118 PNGNFIGYL
+1118 
-1127 VEDSEGNTRVLTV
+1127 
-1140 TRPST
+1140 
-1145 KDDIRKAT
+1145 KAT
-1153 EEREK
+1153 E
-1158 DINQLEILNSDI
+1158 
-1170 AKKLDFLLN
+1170 
-1179 KLGLDGLTKFL
+1179 
-1190 ETFNYNQRG
+1190 
-1199 QLANVKQNSIA
+1199 
-1210 SYYINA
+1210 
-1216 YSKLKSI
+1216 
-1223 EDEINAKYNAELA
+1223 
-1236 ALKSKP
+1236 
-1242 ATTTPA
+1242 ATTTEEITP
-1248 AEVKPNVIEVI
+1248 EVAPKKSAWEII
-1259 NEIIKTDDLEDD
+1259 NEIVKNDNLEDD
-1271 EFKGLSRSNSQAR
+1271 EFRGLSRSNKQAR

-1299 SPNELKAKL
+1299 SPDELKAKF
-1308 EEAKKWFDNSIFK
+1308 EEAKKWFDNSVFK
-1321 IYFPLENLMDEVNT
+1321 TYFPLQNLMDEANT

-1342 KWYQNAIILFEGASY
+1342 KWYQNAIVLFEGASY
-1357 SDLYHEAFHGFTR
+1357 SDLYHESWHGFTR

-1383 KTSKRTGTFRT
+1383 KTAKRSGTFRT

-1399 RSFSKASDLELEEF
+1399 RNFDKASNLELEEF

-1433 TQRSIF
+1433 TQRNIF
-1439 RKILDFFLELF
+1439 RKILDFFFELF

-1474 LQFGRLTEYNYS
+1474 LQFGRLTEYSYS

-1492 EMRQQVMNKGAEALN
+1492 EMRQQVMNKGAEAVS

-1517 SNSMEIVDTLDSL
+1517 RNSMEIVDTIDSL
-1530 VSDFINMRIGVTE
+1530 VSDFINMRVGITE
-1543 DGSGDKAYYTTSIL
+1543 DGSGDKAYYTTSML
-1557 SIPKGKDAALT
+1557 SIPKGREAALT

-1577 ILDLDAIIAKV
+1577 IIELDSQIANA
-1588 ESDNI
+1588 ENDHL

-1610 WDAESNKGI
+1610 WDTESDKGI
-1619 IAYYNKK
+1619 VAYYNKK
-1626 SRFSDFANAAEKAV
+1626 SRFSDFTSAAEKAV
-1640 LLFEDTAEF
+1640 LLFEDNSEF
-1649 KSRDGHDRRGNEA
+1649 KSRDGHDRRGNE
-1662 SILDLASESVIYLIK
+1662 SSLLDLASESVIYLVK
-1677 SLHALESDG
+1677 SLHALEADG
-1686 SKVMNKLGFNTLM
+1686 SKILNNLGFNTLM
-1699 DFGIAWNRITRI
+1699 DFSIAWNRITRL
-1711 LQGSNSPQEMY
+1711 LQGANSPQEMY
-1722 DRLQSSKQDYPFI
+1722 TRLQDSKEDYPFI

-1776 DRTGD
+1776 DRTENVIER
-1781 DSTKDEEGR
+1781 DEEGK
-1790 PITPVFE
+1790 PLTTEFE

-1823 TTKYILKDANGS
+1823 TTKYILRDANGN
-1835 NFLDINAIY
+1835 NFLDVDAIY
-1844 NDYASTYSSI
+1844 NDYVSSYSSL

-1868 NKSKIIAALNKMVPN
+1868 NKSKIISALNKMVPN

-1909 NIIIIRKIDDF
+1909 NVIIVRKIDDL
-1920 INPRKKVRQDG
+1920 INPRKKIRQDG
-1931 DVLTG
+1931 EVLTG

-1961 NANGDAQY
+1961 NAVGDAQY
-1969 EFMENNTIT
+1969 EFMENSSLT
-1978 QQIRFLQEANDF
+1978 QQVRALQDAPDF
-1990 NTLVARPEMNHLSA
+1990 NTLTAMPEMNHLSSV
-2004 ARNPFVS
+2004 RNPFVS
-2011 NNPDAR
+2011 TDPDAK

-2023 IHELFDMSKEGGP
+2023 IHELFDMSKTNGP
-2036 KRSVKEGMGSN
+2036 KRALKGEMGSN
-2047 EKITIDINNLSG
+2047 EKITIDINNLAG
-2059 VSFTING
+2059 VSFTVNG
-2066 EANAGIAAA
+2066 EASNGIAAA

-2155 PANALERMIPVGKS
+2155 PANAPERMIPVGRS
-2169 TYGVEGEKFVIF
+2169 SYGVEGEKFVIF
-2181 ADMIKPALQKELMEI
+2181 ADMIRPELQKELMSI
-2196 PAEYGGRL
+2196 PKEYGGRL

-2218 RIADDVIKVYFANK
+2218 RISDDVIKVYFANK
-2232 VNEFTEKLREAEYID
+2232 VNEFAEKLREAEYID

-2259 GNDPKAKKLSKTE
+2259 GDDSKAKKLSKTE

-2301 LFNMAKEEFQKR
+2301 LYNMAKEEFQKR

-2320 GIIPRTDPAMMRYL
+2320 GIIPRTDAAMTRYL
-2334 NQHVFAPD
+2334 NQHVFGPD
-2342 KSSYQNSDWYTGQPT
+2342 KMSYQKSSWYTGQSV
-2357 DKVYGDQ
+2357 DKVYTDQ

-2370 QDVET
+2370 EDVET

-2383 EDDIRT
+2383 EEDIRT

-2403 DEDVNRI
+2403 NADVEKI
-2410 VNERAKPY
+2410 VSERSKPY

-2433 GYKALSIMMGAWS
+2433 GYKALSIMMGSWS
-2446 DTQELLYR
+2446 DAQELLYR
-2454 DVLAKKNVDQTKIKE
+2454 DVLSKKVIDQARIKE

-2530 SKVST
+2530 SKVAT
-2535 ITPNGTPDKF
+2535 ITPNGKPDKF
-2545 YKNPEDAQ
+2545 YKDASDATK
-2553 NRELAFT
+2553 RELAFT
-2560 EEGYT
+2560 ESGYM

-2620 VRIAEWAKLDNDT
+2620 VRIAEWAKLDDRT
-2633 ARRRESKNYSLLK
+2633 RRSESKNYSLLK

-2652 ENLMA
+2652 QNLMA
-2657 QKKDELLDEIGWS
+2657 QKKQEFLEEIGWT
-2670 YGSDGKPTGPL
+2670 YENGKPTGPL
-2681 DKLFEYIERQLTKRE
+2681 DKLFAYIETQLTKRE

-2701 LDFVKLNKEGKLK
+2701 LDFVKLNKDGKLK
-2714 SSLDV
+2714 TSLDI

-2732 IINKK
+2732 IVNKK

-2743 SGEAL
+2743 TGEAL
-2748 VQVSGAGYTNRPF
+2748 VQVSGAGYTNRPLFDAF
-2761 FEANK
+2761 FEDTK
-2766 DSKKRLEVLGTN
+2766 DLTDEERDAKRLEILGTN
-2778 DLPFYRQQ
+2778 DLPFYR
-2786 KGKTMAMKIKI
+2786 KKNGKTMAMKIKI
-2797 GIQGEYKKLLDIP
+2797 GIQGEYKKLLDLPIVN
-2810 EVTDMVEESYRK
+2810 EMVLDSIRDRK
-2822 SAENPAIEPIT
+2822 PIT
-2833 RLQALNILIKD
+2833 HLQALNQLIRDD
-2844 EKWLNNRDNRKL
+2844 EWLNEGDNRKL

-2919 GSLSIKEDFQ
+2919 GSLSIKEDYQ
-2929 NDVITD
+2929 NDVIND

-2980 ERGSVI
+2980 ERGSTI

-3018 TYSVIFNTVGAYLE
+3018 TYSVIFNTVGAYLQPKYQVGVAE
-3032 PQYKIGERK
+3032 NGDPIMQA
-3041 DKETGKKVDVMRPQE
+3041 QE
-3056 IFLPHNT
+3056 LYLDHNT
-3063 LLTPKG
+3063 LLTPDG
-3069 SAISLSDLYDVDG
+3069 AAISLSDLYDSDG

-3144 INRVKIAK
+3144 INEVKKAK

-3161 DLENPNF
+3161 ELDNPNF
-3168 FRSEARKE
+3168 FRTEARRK
-3176 LLSKFTPL
+3176 LLMSFPAIAPYIESKDDGTTIL
-3184 TYVEESETGE
+3184 YAKSVKNAATDIA
-3194 VVEKKMR
+3194 K
-3201 RSDAVDE
+3201 
-3208 IVRPLKDKIFNQKYF
+3208 PLKDKVFNQKYF
-3223 QDHLNDEID
+3223 QDHLQDDIN

-3252 KVITTVKRT
+3252 KVITAVKRT
-3261 TNLDTQVASN
+3261 TNLDTQVAST

-3277 RAFQADE
+3277 RAYQADQ
-3284 LREDN
+3284 LREDK
-3289 RLGEGVINKILDESS
+3289 RLGDDVINRILDDSS
-3304 ISSFGISEFMSDIY
+3304 IASFGVSEFMSEIY

-3324 RDSKLVNDYLLNRI
+3324 RDSKLVNDYLLKKLG
-3338 SNGKLKEAVDNTF
+3338 NGSLKKAVDSTF
-3351 GDQEKF
+3351 GDQDQF
-3357 ISTFRNDIVMF
+3357 VSSFRNDIVMF

-3382 KYYKSLQVASQSI
+3382 KYYKSLQVTAESVK
-3395 RLKPTT
+3395 LKPTT
-3401 ASPVSVFIKNIKLK
+3401 SSPVSVLVKTIKLK
-3415 DGSTSPMM
+3415 NGSTSPMM

-3435 SLQANSGKENINV
+3435 NLQANSGKENINI

-3453 PFEFGVIKSSMF
+3453 PFEFGVIRSNMF

-3476 EREYLRYT
+3476 EREYLRYR
-3484 IPVADIL
+3484 IPAADIL
-3491 KREDYVKYKNDYV
+3491 KREDYIKYKNDYV
-3504 NAKYEQFTD
+3504 NAKYEEFTD
-3513 VELDEKASIFAYENT
+3513 AELDKKASIFAYENT
-3528 LRDMS
+3528 LRDMA

-3546 PNKSYAQRLLDIKE
+3546 PTKSYAQRLLDIKE
-3560 KYPSLVEKYKVLDF
+3560 KYPELVRKYKVLDF

-3588 FKSSKLDADR
+3588 FKSGKLDADR

-3607 ELSDEFNLIE
+3607 ELSDEFNLSE
-3617 SANMTSFQAREIAKF
+3617 AADMTSFQAREIAQF

-3664 PILESMID
+3664 PILESMIN
-3672 YMEKNDLLTWNL
+3672 YMETNDLVTWNL
-3684 VNSYF
+3684 INSYF
-3689 NKFSTVNSMKNTAS
+3689 TKFSAVNSISNTAS

-3723 KADLT
+3723 KADLS
-3728 GTFASIQTF
+3728 GSFAGIQTF

-3742 SPSYLVGKGEDI
+3742 SPSYLAAKGENLKEGVD
-3754 KQGIDQLLADRP
+3754 KLLSDRSN
-3766 TYLFVFNGAS
+3766 YLFVYNGAA
-3776 NPESKPLETNDSAF
+3776 NPESKPLDTNDSAF
-3790 ALSKEHTNVFGL
+3790 ALSKEHTNSFGL
-3802 TSKIGF
+3802 ISKIGF
-3808 QDVVSQQMTDDNY
+3808 QDVVSQQMNDATY
-3821 DKNIEVIENSIQALK
+3821 DLNIQAIENSIQALK
-3836 IAAKDYKNKIFWNAA
+3836 KAAKDYNGKIFWNAA

-3860 DVNGENVNQKK
+3860 DVNGENVNQKN
-3871 AKATKTFVYLSKRL
+3871 AKASKTFVYLSKRL
-3885 YEEFQYKNKNYEV
+3885 YDEFRYKNKNYEV